1 MGAVLRASQTKYT
14 NQVFVG
20 RLRRYVNRMEMNMK
34 RMMSIALLLAGAA
47 LLAGCPKKHTVIEP
61 PNAGTQVPGSADS
74 EQNGSTRALEGG
86 AGAEG
91 GNAMGGANATGVLAR
106 KVIYFDFDKSEIK
119 PEFTEVVLAHARNLT
134 GHPGLKLKLE
144 GNTDER
150 GTREYNIGLGERRAQ
165 AVRRALML
173 QGVAESQL
181 STVSFGAERP
191 AVEGDDEAAWAQNR
205 RVELVYT
212 P

>member
-1 MGAVLRASQTKYT
+1 
-14 NQVFVG
+14 
-20 RLRRYVNRMEMNMK
+20 MK
-34 RMMSIALLLAGAA
+34 GIASIACLFAAVA
-47 LLAGCPKKHTVIEP
+47 LLSGCPKKNTTHEP
-61 PNAGTQVPGSADS
+61 PVAGSEVPGSSSTSPGEGAATS
-74 EQNGSTRALEGG
+74 GAPLGGEGS
-86 AGAEG
+86 
-91 GNAMGGANATGVLAR
+91 AMGGQGGGAAGAMGG
-106 KVIYFDFDKSEIK
+106 KVIYFDFDKSDIK
-119 PEFTEVVLAHARNLT
+119 PEFAGIITANARNLT
-134 GHPGLKLKLE
+134 GHPNLKLKLE

-191 AVEGDDEAAWAQNR
+191 AVEGDDEAAWAKNR

>member
-1 MGAVLRASQTKYT
+1 
-14 NQVFVG
+14 
-20 RLRRYVNRMEMNMK
+20 MK
-34 RMMSIALLLAGAA
+34 RIVSVALLMAGAIM
-47 LLAGCPKKHTVIEP
+47 LSGCPKKHNVIEP
-61 PNAGTQVPGSADS
+61 PTAGAQVPGSS
-74 EQNGSTRALEGG
+74 SSTDGASVSSRALGSDATAQG
-86 AGAEG
+86 ANG
-91 GNAMGGANATGVLAR
+91 MGANATGPLAR
-106 KVIYFDFDKSEIK
+106 KIIYFDFDKSEIK
-119 PEFTEVVLAHARNLT
+119 PEFADVVAAHARNLT
-134 GHPGLKLKLE
+134 GHPNLKIKLE

-181 STVSFGAERP
+181 ATVSFGSERP

-205 RVELVYT
+205 RVELVYG

>member
-1 MGAVLRASQTKYT
+1 
-14 NQVFVG
+14 
-20 RLRRYVNRMEMNMK
+20 MK
-34 RMMSIALLLAGAA
+34 RVISIALLLAGAA
-47 LLAGCPKKHTVIEP
+47 LLSGCPKKPNVVEP
-61 PNAGTQVPGSADS
+61 PAAGTQVPGSSNTTPGEGAASTTSHPLADQADTS
-74 EQNGSTRALEGG
+74 GG
-86 AGAEG
+86 IPG
-91 GNAMGGANATGVLAR
+91 ATGALAKR
-106 KVIYFDFDKSEIK
+106 VIYFDFDKSEIK
-119 PEFTEVVLAHARNLT
+119 AEFTEIVAAHARYLTAHPNL
-134 GHPGLKLKLE
+134 KMRLE

-181 STVSFGAERP
+181 NTVSYGAERP

>member
-1 MGAVLRASQTKYT
+1 VPVAARAPRTAPRPGDQ
-14 NQVFVG
+14 G
-20 RLRRYVNRMEMNMK
+20 G
-34 RMMSIALLLAGAA
+34 LLDANG
-47 LLAGCPKKHTVIEP
+47 
-61 PNAGTQVPGSADS
+61 VP
-74 EQNGSTRALEGG
+74 
-86 AGAEG
+86 
-91 GNAMGGANATGVLAR
+91 VR

-119 PEFTEVVLAHARNLT
+119 PEYASVISAHAKNLT
-134 GHPGLKLKLE
+134 SHPNLKLKLE
-144 GNTDER
+144 GNTDQR

-181 STVSFGAERP
+181 NTVSFGSERP

-205 RVELVYT
+205 RVELVYG

>member
-1 MGAVLRASQTKYT
+1 
-14 NQVFVG
+14 
-20 RLRRYVNRMEMNMK
+20 MK
-34 RMMSIALLLAGAA
+34 RIVSIALLIAGAA
-47 LLAGCPKKHTVIEP
+47 LLAGCPKEHNVHEP
-61 PNAGTQVPGSADS
+61 PTAESQVSGTSGEGASTSANA
-74 EQNGSTRALEGG
+74 LGG
-86 AGAEG
+86 DAASQG
-91 GNAMGGANATGVLAR
+91 GDITGANGVGPLAR

-119 PEFTEVVLAHARNLT
+119 PEFAQIVSAHARNLT
-134 GHPGLKLKLE
+134 GHPNLKMKLE

-181 STVSFGAERP
+181 STVSFGSERP
-191 AVEGDDEAAWAQNR
+191 AAEGDDEAAWAQNR

>member
-1 MGAVLRASQTKYT
+1 
-14 NQVFVG
+14 
-20 RLRRYVNRMEMNMK
+20 MK
-34 RMMSIALLLAGAA
+34 RIISIALLMAGAA
-47 LLAGCPKKHTVIEP
+47 LLAGCPKKHAVVEP
-61 PNAGTQVPGSADS
+61 PVAGTQVPGAAGAGEGASTSTSPLGADA
-74 EQNGSTRALEGG
+74 NNAARGV
-86 AGAEG
+86 GAEG
-91 GNAMGGANATGVLAR
+91 TGALAR

-119 PEFTEVVLAHARNLT
+119 PEYADIVTAAAHNLT
-134 GHPGLKLKLE
+134 SNPKMRLKLE

-173 QGVAESQL
+173 QGVAESQI

-191 AVEGDDEAAWAQNR
+191 AAEGDDEAAWAKNR
-205 RVELVYT
+205 RVEVVYL